1 MPEARVLADRLGVV
15 TDDGT
20 VRYAK
25 GDSVELSDDDF
36 ERHLASGAIA
46 SAEAPKKGR
55 DRRKP
60 AEAPTEEPAT
70 APEAEPDAEPDE

>member
-46 SAEAPKKGR
+46 SAEAP
-55 DRRKP
+55 
-60 AEAPTEEPAT
+60 TEEPAT